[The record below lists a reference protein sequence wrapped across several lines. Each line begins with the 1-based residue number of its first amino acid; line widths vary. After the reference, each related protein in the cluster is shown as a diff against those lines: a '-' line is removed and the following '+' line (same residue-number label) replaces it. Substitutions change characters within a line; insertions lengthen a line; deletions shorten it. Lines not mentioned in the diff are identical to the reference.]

1 MAVDKTQIDLLAD
14 GGDRRA
20 GIVGRLLRRLSVSLS
35 ALQLGITVCAVLLG
49 FLAEPSVAKLLHGPV
64 SSLVGEERV
73 DTVAL
78 VVALVMVTIV
88 QMVLG
93 ELVPKAVAVGRP
105 VLTARSL
112 APVIRGYGI
121 LMTPLVVVFNGAA
134 SWLLGLVGIEVQE
147 ELSAV
152 RSRRELEWL
161 VETSGAEGSL
171 HPEEVRL
178 LTRTF
183 RFQEKT
189 AGEILTPRTDLV
201 ALASDSTAAELVER
215 STATGYSRF
224 VIYGTGLDD
233 IVGICHVRS
242 VLDVEPGDRD
252 TVTVE
257 RLASPPVVVPESK
270 PLPQLMAEMRS
281 TGAYLVVVAD
291 EYGGTAGIVT
301 LEDVLEE
308 IVGQIEDEYDLSP
321 TSTPR
326 VRNWGVTWLL
336 DGGLHLDEVEDA
348 CGLELPDGDYETL
361 AGFVLDRLG
370 RIPAP
375 GDRLDV
381 DGWHLVVVD
390 MERHRIASVRL
401 TAPTIRPVD
410 GSQS

>member
-1 MAVDKTQIDLLAD
+1 M
-14 GGDRRA
+14 
-20 GIVGRLLRRLSVSLS
+20 
-35 ALQLGITVCAVLLG
+35 
-49 FLAEPSVAKLLHGPV
+49 
-64 SSLVGEERV
+64 
-73 DTVAL
+73 
-78 VVALVMVTIV
+78 
-88 QMVLG
+88 
-93 ELVPKAVAVGRP
+93 
-105 VLTARSL
+105 
-112 APVIRGYGI
+112 
-121 LMTPLVVVFNGAA
+121 
-134 SWLLGLVGIEVQE
+134 
-147 ELSAV
+147 
-152 RSRRELEWL
+152 
-161 VETSGAEGSL
+161 
-171 HPEEVRL
+171 
-178 LTRTF
+178 
-183 RFQEKT
+183 
-189 AGEILTPRTDLV
+189 
-201 ALASDSTAAELVER
+201 
-215 STATGYSRF
+215 
-224 VIYGTGLDD
+224 
-233 IVGICHVRS
+233 
-242 VLDVEPGDRD
+242 
-252 TVTVE
+252 
-257 RLASPPVVVPESK
+257 
-270 PLPQLMAEMRS
+270 
-281 TGAYLVVVAD
+281 VVAD